1 MSIIYTKNPEILLQ
15 KVKLWR
21 RRFFISIFIYKQE
34 FGTVEPE
41 MLKEASKRMPT
52 GKNSHIHKVFTN
64 FGVDI
69 S

>member
-1 MSIIYTKNPEILLQ
+1 MAKMFL
-15 KVKLWR
+15 
-21 RRFFISIFIYKQE
+21 FGIFIYKQE
-34 FGTVEPE
+34 FGTVELE
-41 MLKEASKRMPT
+41 MLKEASKRMPA

>member
-1 MSIIYTKNPEILLQ
+1 MSIICTKNPEILLQ
-15 KVKLWR
+15 KSEIMAKTP
-21 RRFFISIFIYKQE
+21 FFGIFIYKQE
-34 FGTVEPE
+34 FGTVEPK

>member
-1 MSIIYTKNPEILLQ
+1 MAKTLFSG
-15 KVKLWR
+15 
-21 RRFFISIFIYKQE
+21 IFIYKQYKQE

-41 MLKEASKRMPT
+41 MLKSASKRIPT

>member
-1 MSIIYTKNPEILLQ
+1 MAKTL
-15 KVKLWR
+15 
-21 RRFFISIFIYKQE
+21 FFGIFIYKQE

-52 GKNSHIHKVFTN
+52 GEKSHIHKVFTN

>member
-1 MSIIYTKNPEILLQ
+1 MLCLNHSILLFS
-15 KVKLWR
+15 VNGTDFR
-21 RRFFISIFIYKQE
+21 ANAFFGIFTYKQE

>member
-1 MSIIYTKNPEILLQ
+1 MAKTL
-15 KVKLWR
+15 
-21 RRFFISIFIYKQE
+21 FFAIFTYRQE
-34 FGTVEPE
+34 FGTVKPE
-41 MLKEASKRMPT
+41 MLKAASKRMLI

>member
-1 MSIIYTKNPEILLQ
+1 MAKAL
-15 KVKLWR
+15 
-21 RRFFISIFIYKQE
+21 FFGIFIYKQE
-34 FGTVEPE
+34 FGTVELE
-41 MLKEASKRMPT
+41 MLKEASKRMLT

>member
-1 MSIIYTKNPEILLQ
+1 MVSCLMGDSTALASAIVRCCL
-15 KVKLWR
+15 
-21 RRFFISIFIYKQE
+21 IYKQE
-34 FGTVEPE
+34 FGTVESE
-41 MLKEASKRMPT
+41 MLKTASKRMPA

>member
-1 MSIIYTKNPEILLQ
+1 MSIICTKNPEILLQ
-15 KVKLWR
+15 KSEVMAKTP
-21 RRFFISIFIYKQE
+21 FFGIFMYKQE

-41 MLKEASKRMPT
+41 MLKTASKRMPT
-52 GKNSHIHKVFTN
+52 GKNSYIHKVFTN

>member
-1 MSIIYTKNPEILLQ
+1 MAKTL
-15 KVKLWR
+15 
-21 RRFFISIFIYKQE
+21 FFGIFTYKQE

-41 MLKEASKRMPT
+41 MLKAASKRMLA

>member
-1 MSIIYTKNPEILLQ
+1 MAKML
-15 KVKLWR
+15 
-21 RRFFISIFIYKQE
+21 FFGIFIYKQE

-41 MLKEASKRMPT
+41 MLKSTSKRMPT
-52 GKNSHIHKVFTN
+52 EKNSHIHKVFTN

>member
-1 MSIIYTKNPEILLQ
+1 MAKTL
-15 KVKLWR
+15 
-21 RRFFISIFIYKQE
+21 FFGIFIYKQE

-41 MLKEASKRMPT
+41 MLKAASKRMLT

>member
-1 MSIIYTKNPEILLQ
+1 MAKTL
-15 KVKLWR
+15 
-21 RRFFISIFIYKQE
+21 FGIFIYKQE
-34 FGTVEPE
+34 FGTVKPE
-41 MLKEASKRMPT
+41 MLKSASKRTPT

>member
-1 MSIIYTKNPEILLQ
+1 MAKMFL
-15 KVKLWR
+15 
-21 RRFFISIFIYKQE
+21 FGIFIYKQE

-41 MLKEASKRMPT
+41 MLKAASKRMLT
-52 GKNSHIHKVFTN
+52 EKNSHIHKVFTN

>member
-1 MSIIYTKNPEILLQ
+1 MAKTL
-15 KVKLWR
+15 
-21 RRFFISIFIYKQE
+21 FFGIFIYKQE

-52 GKNSHIHKVFTN
+52 GKNLPTGKNSHIHKVFTN
-64 FGVDI
+64 FGVDN

>member
-1 MSIIYTKNPEILLQ
+1 MSKTLL
-15 KVKLWR
+15 
-21 RRFFISIFIYKQE
+21 FSIFIYKQG
-34 FGTVEPE
+34 FGTMEPE
-41 MLKEASKRMPT
+41 MLKEASKRMPA

>member
-1 MSIIYTKNPEILLQ
+1 MAKTLFSG
-15 KVKLWR
+15 
-21 RRFFISIFIYKQE
+21 IFIYKQE
-34 FGTVEPE
+34 FGTVKSE
-41 MLKEASKRMPT
+41 MLKSVSKRMPT

>member
-1 MSIIYTKNPEILLQ
+1 MAKTL
-15 KVKLWR
+15 
-21 RRFFISIFIYKQE
+21 FFGIFIYKQE

-41 MLKEASKRMPT
+41 MLKSASKRMPT
-52 GKNSHIHKVFTN
+52 EKNSHIHKVFTN

>member
-1 MSIIYTKNPEILLQ
+1 MAKAL
-15 KVKLWR
+15 
-21 RRFFISIFIYKQE
+21 FFGIFIYKQE

-41 MLKEASKRMPT
+41 MLKAASKQMPN

-64 FGVDI
+64 FGVDN

>member
-1 MSIIYTKNPEILLQ
+1 MAKTL
-15 KVKLWR
+15 
-21 RRFFISIFIYKQE
+21 FFGIFIYKLE
-34 FGTVEPE
+34 FSTVEPE
-41 MLKEASKRMPT
+41 MLKEASKQMPT